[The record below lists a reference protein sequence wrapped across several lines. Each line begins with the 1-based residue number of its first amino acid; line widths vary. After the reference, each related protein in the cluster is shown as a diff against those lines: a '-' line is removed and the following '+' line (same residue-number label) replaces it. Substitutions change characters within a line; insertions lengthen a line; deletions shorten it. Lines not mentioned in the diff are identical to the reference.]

1 VKTID
6 NTDNEWKKLIEDTTR
21 YLIYEI
27 FLNEAHLRIV
37 LGEGVGAIDA
47 PADGSPV
54 QRIPWAAAG
63 IIVSLELSQ
72 TCEQVSFED
81 SSYILM

>member
-1 VKTID
+1 
-6 NTDNEWKKLIEDTTR
+6 
-21 YLIYEI
+21 
-27 FLNEAHLRIV
+27 LRIV

-81 SSYILM
+81 PSYI

>member
-1 VKTID
+1 LGID
-6 NTDNEWKKLIEDTTR
+6 
-21 YLIYEI
+21 
-27 FLNEAHLRIV
+27 

-54 QRIPWAAAG
+54 QRTPWAEAG
-63 IIVSLELSQ
+63 IIVSLELNQ

-81 SSYILM
+81 LSYIYNRR